1 MPLQLKRT
9 RDMLINGAYR
19 APQPSQREEPPAPLT
34 SEGPDLAPKDLEKT
48 VVAGESLD
56 DAVVAA
62 ETVETP
68 VPVPVEPSALQLDT
82 TNVSNDPTH
91 AWFTHL
97 SGTSPM
103 AFAKANPPSAVCPM
117 TWPWVFAR
125 CLGVH
130 LPPAPPASEGNFSG
144 KWMLMSVPNE
154 YLDARWVQTC
164 AAVEAGE
171 VCAAK
176 VVPGGGAAPG
186 GSPVI
191 AYTRDF
197 RDREDVLRAG
207 LALRARFGGPS
218 ACKLL
223 YKPDVFTLCD
233 QERLYETGPRGG
245 RKPVPKCPYQLL
257 PGAGELKVV
266 EKALALAGAMAVESW
281 ARRMVAED
289 DATRDERNPAGREE
303 GTEERPIEL

>member
-9 RDMLINGAYR
+9 RDMLTSGAYR
-19 APQPSQREEPPAPLT
+19 APQPPPREESSAPST
-34 SEGPDLAPKDLEKT
+34 SEGPDLAPQDLEKT
-48 VVAGESLD
+48 VVAGEKRE
-56 DAVVAA
+56 DAVVA
-62 ETVETP
+62 ETVEP
-68 VPVPVEPSALQLDT
+68 PAPAPIEPPAFQLDT
-82 TNVSNDPTH
+82 TNVSNDPKH

-97 SGTSPM
+97 PGTSPV

-117 TWPWVFAR
+117 TWPWVYAR
-125 CLGVH
+125 CLGVR
-130 LPPAPPASEGNFSG
+130 LPPAPPASKGNFYG
-144 KWMLMSVPNE
+144 KWMLMSVPDE
-154 YLDARWVQTC
+154 TLDARWVQTC

-171 VCAAK
+171 VSAAK
-176 VVPGGGAAPG
+176 VVPGGGGAPG

-197 RDREDVLRAG
+197 RDRNDVLRAG
-207 LALRARFGGPS
+207 LALRARFGEAFAGR
-218 ACKLL
+218 LL

-289 DATRDERNPAGREE
+289 DATQEE
-303 GTEERPIEL
+303 GDAAAKGLGTEERPIEL